1 VSASHHGDNWT
12 NAKNG
17 GGTSPSSA
25 PRSPF
30 TDELFQL
37 GAAVAVPAA
46 PQPIPLTHHTGF
58 KVLLGGALT
67 LMFAGFTACIA
78 GFFIA
83 VKELMR
89 TCREATAASNNVAE
103 SCENFSRACEALK
116 VTLVQADSVINNVEA
131 LSGGAGRRTTSG
143 DGRKLGEN
151 NQLAARLFQQNRSR
165 PMGAGLNPG
174 KNGGGTRYEYG
185 ETMTREA
192 MYASVMELIDR
203 NTAVSAR
210 ER

>member
-1 VSASHHGDNWT
+1 M
-12 NAKNG
+12 
-17 GGTSPSSA
+17 
-25 PRSPF
+25 
-30 TDELFQL
+30 
-37 GAAVAVPAA
+37 
-46 PQPIPLTHHTGF
+46 
-58 KVLLGGALT
+58 LLGGALT

-89 TCREATAASNNVAE
+89 TCS
-103 SCENFSRACEALK
+103 
-116 VTLVQADSVINNVEA
+116 EA

-151 NQLAARLFQQNRSR
+151 NQLAARLFRQNRSR

>member
-1 VSASHHGDNWT
+1 M
-12 NAKNG
+12 
-17 GGTSPSSA
+17 
-25 PRSPF
+25 
-30 TDELFQL
+30 
-37 GAAVAVPAA
+37 
-46 PQPIPLTHHTGF
+46 
-58 KVLLGGALT
+58 LLGGALT

-89 TCREATAASNNVAE
+89 TCREATAASKNVAD

-143 DGRKLGEN
+143 DRRKLGEN
-151 NQLAARLFQQNRSR
+151 NQLAARLFQQNRGR

-192 MYASVMELIDR
+192 ITR
-203 NTAVSAR
+203 AR
-210 ER
+210 MGEVRGTSMGRP